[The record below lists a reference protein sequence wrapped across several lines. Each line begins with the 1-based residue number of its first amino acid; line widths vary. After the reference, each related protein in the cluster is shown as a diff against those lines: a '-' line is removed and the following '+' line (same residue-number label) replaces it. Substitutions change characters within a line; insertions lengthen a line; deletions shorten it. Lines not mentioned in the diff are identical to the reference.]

1 MHEGPPLQAQFEPF
15 EPRYSGV
22 DAIDRQ
28 ILLLLSQRF
37 ALARSMGEGVWE
49 DFDERQAALAA
60 IRREAFALG
69 VPVALVADFWDRLA
83 EASLAMRDQ
92 ARRPHHGG

>member
-1 MHEGPPLQAQFEPF
+1 M
-15 EPRYSGV
+15 
-22 DAIDRQ
+22 
-28 ILLLLSQRF
+28 
-37 ALARSMGEGVWE
+37 WE